1 MPGANRYGSGWRV
14 GLFLILAAFVIALDQ
29 TSKLWVRSHLELG
42 EIIPL
47 VGPLSLV
54 YVRNTGSAF
63 GLFANQ
69 AFLLTLIAI
78 VGLVTVL
85 LFYRYISRSSLLGSV
100 ALGLVFGGAVGNLID
115 RVRFGYVTDFID
127 VRLWA
132 DFHWPAFNVADS
144 AITVGTIV
152 LVIFIF
158 WALRKGDGNS
168 SGARS

>member
-1 MPGANRYGSGWRV
+1 MPGANRYASGYRA
-14 GLFLILAAFVIALDQ
+14 GLFLILAAFVVALDQ
-29 TSKLWVRSHLELG
+29 TSKFWVRSHLDLG
-42 EIIPL
+42 EIVPL

-54 YVRNTGSAF
+54 HVRNTGSAF

-69 AFLLTLIAI
+69 AFLLTLIAV

-85 LFYRYISRSSLLGSV
+85 LFYRYLSRSSLLGSV
-100 ALGLVFGGAVGNLID
+100 ALGLVFGGAIGNLID
-115 RVRFGYVTDFID
+115 RVRFGYVTDFVD
-127 VRLWA
+127 VRLWD

-158 WALRKGDGNS
+158 WSLRKGDGSS